1 MICSASLHDDL
12 SWASFVVDEFSFSDG
27 ILDND
32 DDDDVDVSA
41 KTSEKSVSLCFRSCG
56 RGELQL
62 CTQVL
67 NLLTAV
73 TSCAASCVLKF

>member
-12 SWASFVVDEFSFSDG
+12 SWANFVVDEFSFSDR
-27 ILDND
+27 LFDN
-32 DDDDVDVSA
+32 DDDDVDVSL
-41 KTSEKSVSLCFRSCG
+41 KTSEKSVSLCFRSRG

-62 CTQVL
+62 CTKVL

-73 TSCAASCVLKF
+73 SSCAASCVLKL